1 MKTLEV
7 STLQSGVDQLL
18 TKLSQHKEQVNSLES
33 AVKNFTSLDDSFTGQ
48 AGQSIRGFY
57 QDSHQPFLQFF
68 KEIVDTYESTLNAL
82 KNELSSVEPASN
94 GVIKES
100 FLQHDVDQGLNQAR
114 DFVMDLAD
122 ETNRKV
128 QSVSDIVSLPR
139 IQDGSF
145 QGQVHAARNHVDQT
159 LEKLHRFDQTQ
170 TSALDPV
177 EQGLQ
182 FMNQYVQQVQGLF
195 TSGNVSIDTYSPNF
209 CYAPEYLEQGGSRDP
224 FYGFSTDPR
233 VVANGVDA
241 ADTGRDVPFHWDP
254 TPTLGLNFDQ
264 WREQPINAATNFGV
278 VTATAYGASKRI
290 NLARQGFGV
299 QLSSYTT
306 AQGVTKPR
314 ITVSEPQLAG
324 VNKKTYSGTNA
335 TNHPKLWKMVNPA
348 ASVKDAFKWT
358 SNRLG
363 YIGVGATVTGDIV
376 HGVQNNQS
384 ASEIAGNVTGDVV
397 VAGASIAGSAYAG
410 AKAGAVAGAFI
421 GGPVGVAVGAVV
433 GAAAGIVVT
442 TVLSDVKFMDVD
454 NDGKKD
460 SIGDAIK
467 KGTTK
472 IIDSVGSWFNKS

>member
-33 AVKNFTSLDDSFTGQ
+33 AVKNFTSPDDSFRGQ

-68 KEIVDTYESTLNAL
+68 KEVVDTYESTLNAL
-82 KNELSSVEPASN
+82 KNELNNVEPASN

-100 FLQHDVDQGLNQAR
+100 FLQHDVEQGLNQAR

-122 ETNRKV
+122 ETNHKI
-128 QSVSDIVSLPR
+128 QSVSDIVSLPK

-145 QGQVHAARNHVDQT
+145 QGQVQAARNHVDQT
-159 LEKLHRFDQTQ
+159 FEKLHRFDQTQ

-209 CYAPEYLEQGGSRDP
+209 CYAPEYLQNGGSRDP
-224 FYGFSTDPR
+224 YYGFSTDPR

-241 ADTGRDVPFHWDP
+241 ADTGRDVPIEWDP

-264 WREQPINAATNFGV
+264 WREQPINAATNLGV

-299 QLSSYTT
+299 SLTHYTT
-306 AQGVTKPR
+306 AQGVRRPHVNLSKPH
-314 ITVSEPQLAG
+314 LDDF
-324 VNKKTYSGTNA
+324 KKHNYRAHNA
-335 TNHPKLWKMVNPA
+335 TDYTRLWKMVDPMT
-348 ASVKDAFKWT
+348 SVKESFKWAG
-358 SNRLG
+358 NRLG
-363 YIGVGATVTGDIV
+363 YIGIGATVTGDIV
-376 HGVQNNQS
+376 HGVQNNQT

-397 VAGASIAGSAYAG
+397 VAGASIAASAAAG
-410 AKAGAVAGAFI
+410 AKIGVVAGAAL
-421 GGPVGVAVGAVV
+421 GGPVGVAVGAAA
-433 GAAAGIVVT
+433 GALAGIVVT
-442 TVLSDVKFMDVD
+442 TLLSDLKFMDVD

-460 SIGDAIK
+460 SVGDAIK
-467 KGTTK
+467 KGTTG
-472 IIDSVGSWFNKS
+472 IINKVGSWFGK